1 MGLLYYFSYFAML
14 MAFAFVTLSLAS
26 GLLYASELI
35 EEHSRLAKT
44 IGQRSVYIIVILH
57 GLFYFTDRLPLLQTL
72 FSVVCHLVYLQN
84 FSNTWPLI
92 SLTSISFLA
101 SCALVIA
108 DHFAWFF
115 YFARLT
121 SNAQHLRTYRGV
133 ATGTHSFAEIAS
145 FFGICVWFT
154 PLYLFLSLSAND
166 NALPTITA
174 EPSSPSLQTAKARV
188 SLVRSI
194 FSFFSLDG
202 VSRIRQTS
210 LRRGTSEGLIAPR
223 TPTTPRSV
231 PLHVSSSPSLRPR
244 SQYLTPPPRSPR
256 PNSDVQEIEVHSS
269 PKVNPEFQLDT
280 TPRRRLQSNERSMG
294 DSLGLGIGMSSRNSG
309 RSLLVEDE

>member
-1 MGLLYYFSYFAML
+1 M
-14 MAFAFVTLSLAS
+14 
-26 GLLYASELI
+26 
-35 EEHSRLAKT
+35 
-44 IGQRSVYIIVILH
+44 ILH

-72 FSVVCHLVYLQN
+72 FSIVCHLVYLQN

-92 SLTSISFLA
+92 SLTSVSFLA
-101 SCALVIA
+101 SCALVIV
-108 DHFAWFF
+108 DHFAWFL

-121 SNAQHLRTYRGV
+121 SNTQHLKMYRGV
-133 ATGTHSFAEIAS
+133 PTQTHSFAEIAS

-166 NALPTITA
+166 NALPTITGKSFLGHIQTLLPILTLFTVTTA

-210 LRRGTSEGLIAPR
+210 LRRGASEGLIAPR
-223 TPTTPRSV
+223 SPATPHSV
-231 PLHVSSSPSLRPR
+231 PLHVASSPSLRPR

-269 PKVNPEFQLDT
+269 PNVNSEFQLDT
-280 TPRRRLQSNERSMG
+280 TPRRRLQSNERSMRDG
-294 DSLGLGIGMSSRNSG
+294 LGIGIGMSSRTNG
-309 RSLLVEDE
+309 RSLLVEDG